1 MDKKNDKIDIVF
13 LKTKQF
19 MNELHNTEWDKLP
32 YWLMIGTKVAE
43 LVDKIK
49 HIEGMEKKQLVLRVV
64 NLLITDKTIIK
75 DMDNSDREQIKTLV
89 NLALPTTID
98 LVIKATKGEI
108 EINNKLNL
116 LCFSC
121 KP

>member
-19 MNELHNTEWDKLP
+19 MNELHNNEWDKLP

-43 LVDKIK
+43 LVEKIK

-64 NLLITDKTIIK
+64 HLLIADKTIIK

-98 LVIKATKGEI
+98 LVIKASKGEI
-108 EINNKLNL
+108 EINKKLHF